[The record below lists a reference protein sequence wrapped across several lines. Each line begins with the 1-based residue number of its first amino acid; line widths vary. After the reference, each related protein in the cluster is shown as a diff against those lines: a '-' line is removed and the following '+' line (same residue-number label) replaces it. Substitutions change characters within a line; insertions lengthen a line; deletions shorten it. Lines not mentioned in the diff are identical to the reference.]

1 VAKGTKVWAAL
12 VTVYVIWGS
21 TYLGIYYAGRTI
33 PPLFAA
39 STRFIAAGAIMAL
52 VVRARGGTL
61 RASRRAFASCVVVGC
76 LLPGANAVLFF
87 AERDVPTGL
96 ASLLIASVPLWVAV
110 LRLTRERL
118 PWQVMAGVGIGFAG
132 VAVLAHPSGGAK
144 WSGVA
149 LCFVSAVMW
158 ATGSFLSGRLQMPA
172 DPFAA
177 TSLEML
183 AGGFVMLP
191 ISALTVHA
199 FSPSA
204 GSLAGWAYLVAIGSV
219 VGYTAYV
226 WLLANA
232 PLGLVSTYAYVNPV
246 VAITLGVLFRGEHL
260 TWQLLLGAVIVVV
273 AVATVVRREPATAPP
288 PDEGVRYVPEVELYA
303 GRVVS
308 VSDHPGAR
316 GPSYL
321 VDVDLGGRG
330 VRQAQ
335 MEPGT
340 YAKDELEGTL
350 VVVSLEEGEA
360 IVLQARSHAGP
371 RLLRPDGDVEPGTLV
386 A

>member
-1 VAKGTKVWAAL
+1 VWAAL
-12 VTVYVIWGS
+12 ATVYVIWGS

-39 STRFIAAGAIMAL
+39 STRFIASGTIMA
-52 VVRARGGTL
+52 VVVLARGGTL
-61 RASRRAFASCVVVGC
+61 RVSRRAVLSCVVIGC
-76 LLPGANAVLFF
+76 LLPGANSILFF
-87 AERDVPTGL
+87 AERNVPTGL
-96 ASLLIASVPLWVAV
+96 ASLIIASVPLWVAA

-118 PWQVMAGVGIGFAG
+118 PWQVLAGVGLGFAG
-132 VAVLAHPSGGAK
+132 VGVLAQPSGGAK
-144 WSGVA
+144 WWGISLCVLSA
-149 LCFVSAVMW
+149 LMW
-158 ATGSFLSGRLQMPA
+158 ATGSFLSSRLEMPS

-191 ISALTVHA
+191 ISVFTVHG
-199 FSPSA
+199 FSPSS
-204 GSLAGWAYLVAIGSV
+204 GSIAGWVYLVLFGSV

-232 PLGLVSTYAYVNPV
+232 SLGLVSTYAYVNPV
-246 VAITLGVLFRGEHL
+246 VAISLGVLFRGEHL
-260 TWQLLLGAVIVVV
+260 TWRLLVGAVIVVA
-273 AVATVVRREPATAPP
+273 AVATVVRKEPGTAPP
-288 PDEGVRYVPEVELYA
+288 PDEGVRYVPDVELLA

-308 VSDHPGAR
+308 VSDHPGSR

-321 VDVDLGGRG
+321 VEVDLGGRG
-330 VRQAQ
+330 MRQAQ
-335 MEPGT
+335 MEPGA

-350 VVVSLEEGEA
+350 VVVSLDEGSA
-360 IVLQARSHAGP
+360 IVLAARSHGGP